1 MSVKESIGSKVEPSV
16 TRKAIQ
22 PPLRPL
28 GVFVCRKMGN
38 KNSQPRP
45 RAAIAVP
52 SAIPVPDAITTF
64 QISQQGDEHKSV
76 DMLREEIL
84 LESRTIKEMVPKIRN
99 LNTECQAA
107 KARGNIEECIHLSN
121 RVVAMGDKI
130 QMRRK
135 RVFHLATIL
144 RKKRGLEP
152 VEFYTEEEEQKSAKH
167 ILYEMEAIVPVT
179 KILNERVQE
188 LSAEMVTASTL
199 KDHSKVMK
207 LSSLIRSTAAEVRL
221 CSQRVRG
228 KFQILQS
235 KDHSNQYID
244 DWNLFLEAKKK
255 DVDALLEARKLLEDQ
270 VGVSDVLD
278 ENATMFESEGLNES
292 NAKIAAA
299 NQEIHVCNIALVQ
312 YKRFC
317 HLMRVSF
324 RHKMFCDAI
333 KKSSARKDLV
343 LNKVLKSKSAKLLV
357 AIRVTNNKFQEVTK
371 QMKANEGDFEL
382 YKRYFGCIMR
392 CGGPDKMETAASNK
406 KVALKGN
413 RKEKARDEKDD
424 TDQLPVATASP
435 IDIYDITMRDVVV
448 AIAIPEEPATVGQ
461 QTMTSGSAETNETTR
476 HSKPV
481 AANEDPDATDDY
493 ADVPEDDFKESLQAM
508 IARMPDLPTGLE
520 TPQQEEEEEQE
531 ADKNSRKLYAS

>member
-1 MSVKESIGSKVEPSV
+1 
-16 TRKAIQ
+16 
-22 PPLRPL
+22 
-28 GVFVCRKMGN
+28 MGN
-38 KNSQPRP
+38 RNSQPRP

-52 SAIPVPDAITTF
+52 SAIPVPDAVTTF
-64 QISQQGDEHKSV
+64 QISRQWDEHKSV
-76 DMLREEIL
+76 DMLRDEIL
-84 LESRTIKEMVPKIRN
+84 LESRTIKEMVTKIRN
-99 LNTECQAA
+99 LNTECQTA
-107 KARGNIEECIHLSN
+107 KARGNIEECIRLSN

-130 QMRRK
+130 KMRRK

-152 VEFYTEEEEQKSAKH
+152 VEFFAEEEEQKSPKH
-167 ILYEMEAIVPVT
+167 ILYEMEAIVPVS
-179 KILNERVQE
+179 KILDQRIQE
-188 LSAEMVTASTL
+188 LSAELFTATTL
-199 KDHSKVMK
+199 KDHSRVMK
-207 LSSLIRSTAAEVRL
+207 LSNMISSTAAEVRL
-221 CSQRVRG
+221 RSQRVRR

-235 KDHSNQYID
+235 KDHSNQYMD

-278 ENATMFESEGLNES
+278 ENATMFESEGLHES
-292 NAKIAAA
+292 NAKIAAT
-299 NQEIHVCNIALVQ
+299 NQEIRVCNIALEQ

-324 RHKMFCDAI
+324 RHKILCDAI

-371 QMKANEGDFEL
+371 QIKANQGDFEL

-392 CGGPDKMETAASNK
+392 CGGPGRMETATSNK
-406 KVALKGN
+406 KVALVGN
-413 RKEKARDEKDD
+413 RKEQVRDEKDN
-424 TDQLPVATASP
+424 TDQLPVATAFP
-435 IDIYDITMRDVVV
+435 VDIYDITMRDVVV
-448 AIAIPEEPATVGQ
+448 AIATPEEPDTVGQ
-461 QTMTSGSAETNETTR
+461 RSTTSSSAETNGTTK

-520 TPQQEEEEEQE
+520 TLQQEEEEEQD